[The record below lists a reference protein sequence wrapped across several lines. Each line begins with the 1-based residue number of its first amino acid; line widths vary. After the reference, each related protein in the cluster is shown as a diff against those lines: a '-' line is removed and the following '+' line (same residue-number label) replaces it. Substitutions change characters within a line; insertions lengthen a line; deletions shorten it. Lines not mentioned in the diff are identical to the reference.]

1 MFAEV
6 AEMSGCFF
14 VTISRA
20 GYGLSSRLE
29 GRTVASVVGDA
40 RSALDALGRDDY
52 VSVGWSG
59 GGPHALACGARD
71 APRCIAV
78 WSLAGVVPIDVDFDW
93 TNGMGPENLEEFA
106 LSRTGGPAYEAH
118 MAKAGD
124 EFLTAN
130 ADNIIEL
137 FGGLLS
143 DVDKAALRSETSRRD
158 LANACR
164 HAFATGYYGFYD
176 DDRVFFTPWGFDVD
190 DIEVPVAVW
199 YGDEDLMVP
208 PTHGAWLAR
217 HVASATVTR
226 KPADGHISLVTNH
239 LEELVA
245 SFRRAFD

>member
-6 AEMSGCFF
+6 VERSGCFF

-20 GYGLSSRLE
+20 GCGLSTRLE

-52 VSVGWSG
+52 ISVGWSG
-59 GGPHALACGARD
+59 GGPHALACGALD

-93 TNGMGPENLEEFA
+93 TNGMSPENLEEFA
-106 LSRTGGPAYEAH
+106 LSRAGGPAYEAH

-130 ADNIIEL
+130 ADTIIGL

-143 DVDKAALRSETSRRD
+143 DVDKAALRSETVEGEPGECLSPRVRQGVLRVLRRRPGV
-158 LANACR
+158 L
-164 HAFATGYYGFYD
+164 HSVGF
-176 DDRVFFTPWGFDVD
+176 
-190 DIEVPVAVW
+190 
-199 YGDEDLMVP
+199 
-208 PTHGAWLAR
+208 
-217 HVASATVTR
+217 
-226 KPADGHISLVTNH
+226 
-239 LEELVA
+239 
-245 SFRRAFD
+245 